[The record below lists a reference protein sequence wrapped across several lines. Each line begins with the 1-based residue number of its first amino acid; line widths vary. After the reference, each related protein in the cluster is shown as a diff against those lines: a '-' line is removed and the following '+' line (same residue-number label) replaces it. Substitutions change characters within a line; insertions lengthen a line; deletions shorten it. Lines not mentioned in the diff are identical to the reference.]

1 MAAEREEEVKEAAA
15 RLEARAAAASVKV
28 VAATVLPQEDMAVT
42 RAAWAARA
50 VVVEAAVARSAEVVV
65 TRAYNIR

>member
-15 RLEARAAAASVKV
+15 RLAARAAAASVKV

-50 VVVEAAVARSAEVVV
+50 VAVEAAVARSAEVVG